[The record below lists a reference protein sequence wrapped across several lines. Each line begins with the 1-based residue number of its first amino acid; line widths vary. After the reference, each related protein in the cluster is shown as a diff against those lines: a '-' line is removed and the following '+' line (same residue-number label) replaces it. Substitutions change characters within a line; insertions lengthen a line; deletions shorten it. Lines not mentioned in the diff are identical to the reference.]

1 MIYIL
6 VILISILLITIIFL
20 FIDNKKIRVKHA
32 QNIQKLQEIILSL
45 HRKQKMLNEKV
56 IISNE
61 YSSNYSKDMKSLGDE
76 VVELQKVFIDII
88 SNRNYK

>member
-32 QNIQKLQEIILSL
+32 QNIQKLQGIIFSL

>member
-6 VILISILLITIIFL
+6 VLLILVMFATIIFL
-20 FIDNKKIRVKHA
+20 FLENKKIRTKHA
-32 QNIQKLQEIILSL
+32 QNIQILREIIYSL
-45 HRKQKMLNEKV
+45 HHKQKTLNEKV

-76 VVELQKVFIDII
+76 VVKLQKVFIDII